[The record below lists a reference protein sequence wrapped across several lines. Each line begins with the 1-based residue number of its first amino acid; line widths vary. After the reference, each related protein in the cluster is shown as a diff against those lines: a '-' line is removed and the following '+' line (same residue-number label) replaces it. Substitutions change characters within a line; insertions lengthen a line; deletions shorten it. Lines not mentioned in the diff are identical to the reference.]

1 MLHIQRQLWRG
12 KRWGKGQKESS
23 CLSVCR
29 KKEPPEAYIF
39 TFFFFSHSIKHFQ
52 SHSVSESKG
61 AILRTQYSRH
71 LVAQIRHFFPQ
82 PIAKQTSCRCRGGVT
97 RWRTRHYG
105 GVSGMAPEKCNRRDR
120 GTPPPPGSRDISSGF
135 EAQRPLATQACTT
148 SIVVNVAE
156 KEGNTILP
164 GIIKPRRLRRLHAD
178 SGLSSAKAPRHT
190 TRFQWSC
197 YHILTVARTHH
208 AFSSF
213 PIFSGHGLTGRHAT
227 PILQKKKLL
236 IKAITLP
243 PSLQS
248 PFNSQHPSGYNET
261 HHPPGKNSSCK
272 TGREA
277 KEVHG
282 GSL

>member
-1 MLHIQRQLWRG
+1 M
-12 KRWGKGQKESS
+12 
-23 CLSVCR
+23 
-29 KKEPPEAYIF
+29 
-39 TFFFFSHSIKHFQ
+39 
-52 SHSVSESKG
+52 
-61 AILRTQYSRH
+61 
-71 LVAQIRHFFPQ
+71 
-82 PIAKQTSCRCRGGVT
+82 
-97 RWRTRHYG
+97 
-105 GVSGMAPEKCNRRDR
+105 
-120 GTPPPPGSRDISSGF
+120 
-135 EAQRPLATQACTT
+135 
-148 SIVVNVAE
+148 NVAE

-178 SGLSSAKAPRHT
+178 SGLSSGKAPRHT
-190 TRFQWSC
+190 TPFEWSC

-227 PILQKKKLL
+227 PIWQKEKLL

-248 PFNSQHPSGYNET
+248 PFNFQHPSGYNET